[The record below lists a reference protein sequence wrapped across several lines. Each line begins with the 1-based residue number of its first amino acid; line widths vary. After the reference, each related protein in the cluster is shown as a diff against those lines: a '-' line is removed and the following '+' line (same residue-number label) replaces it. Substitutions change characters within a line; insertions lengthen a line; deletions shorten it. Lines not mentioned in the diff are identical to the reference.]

1 MVVMNLQNTIVYVL
15 NAFFDFFLSEKIEI
29 HYSDCA
35 DSQKDTF
42 NEIETYIS
50 FLQKSL
56 EASIVHIHGTI
67 KIWKESF
74 IDSSKTY
81 MRFYNIPSSSFEML
95 PGHHGTFE
103 IEDNLLIKT
112 QEAIDVWMKIL
123 SENDKKGIGAA
134 NTMTSENDDNYENEN
149 SLYSDNK
156 DKNDENEKS
165 LKHQENY
172 ESDAHVKEQPINL
185 SSDDDKQCVH
195 LDTSSEILS
204 SVIKPLNN
212 FSVNSRGK
220 SKSTNSIF
228 QNELHPDHN
237 QMRSMSAI
245 NHSKSFEC
253 FPINSPHKI
262 PAVNTTSQTFQ
273 GPIEKVEGH
282 EKSFYSANKP
292 IEGVSCDNSILIG
305 SIFSDMGSKSTEV
318 NSSDFDRIN
327 ISVALNMEQQEFL
340 EDLKIN
346 KNSKESLQIV
356 EMNQFERK
364 RSLSVSVSDPTLGTK
379 FSKIDSTDSIL
390 ISSESDSLDSMD
402 EFIDANFYAIE
413 DNFHD
418 RIIIKENKLKGGTLL
433 GLVQVLVENL
443 FDSKTVVLCTYEQIT
458 TSSTLFELLIYR
470 YENF

>member
-35 DSQKDTF
+35 DSQKDIF

-81 MRFYNIPSSSFEML
+81 MRFYNIPSSSFEKL

-103 IEDNLLIKT
+103 IEDNLLIQT
-112 QEAIDVWMKIL
+112 QETIDIWMKIL
-123 SENDKKGIGAA
+123 SENDKKGIGAG

-156 DKNDENEKS
+156 DKNDENEKN

-185 SSDDDKQCVH
+185 SSQDDKQCVH
-195 LDTSSEILS
+195 LDTSSKVLS
-204 SVIKPLNN
+204 SVINPLNN
-212 FSVNSRGK
+212 FSVNVNSRGK

-228 QNELHPDHN
+228 QNKPHPDHY

-245 NHSKSFEC
+245 NHSKC
-253 FPINSPHKI
+253 FPINSPHEI
-262 PAVNTTSQTFQ
+262 PAVNTASQTFQ

-282 EKSFYSANKP
+282 EKSFYSEKKP
-292 IEGVSCDNSILIG
+292 KEDVSCDNSILIG
-305 SIFSDMGSKSTEV
+305 NMFPDMSSKSTEV

-390 ISSESDSLDSMD
+390 ISSESDN
-402 EFIDANFYAIE
+402 NFN
-413 DNFHD
+413 DQ
-418 RIIIKENKLKGGTLL
+418 IIIKENKLKGGTLL

-443 FDSKTVVLCTYEQIT
+443 FDSKNV
-458 TSSTLFELLIYR
+458 
-470 YENF
+470 